1 MRLMK
6 NVILCC
12 LLLAASPLV
21 AHADKLVTQLRV
33 SVDTFAVRR
42 ISASTPTRVVF
53 TGAPIRAEVSLVAAA
68 LPSANS
74 AAMSI
79 SLPSKEWWN
88 DLLWDLER
96 AGKTMHPRPAL
107 AANADP
113 SAELR
118 SGQRLVARFNLG
130 ELPPGEYRLKVRLGD
145 LHSDAE
151 WFLVSNGQ
159 ENNDLRREFA
169 RYNVDRSRDNAS
181 LKRNLLALA
190 AADSLNA
197 SPWVRLGDLA
207 LADGSAEEIRGYYD
221 RAIGVLD
228 QRRQSFA
235 AEGRADVVTAI
246 QSERE
251 MITAVRELVPQY
263 VANRA
268 TMVLHADLEGGK
280 HYVLRERATGRVLRT
295 IGHPVLREER

>member
-33 SVDTFAVRR
+33 SVDTFAIRR

-68 LPSANS
+68 LPSPSS
-74 AAMSI
+74 APMSI

-96 AGKTMHPRPAL
+96 NGKTMHPRPAL
-107 AANADP
+107 RANADP

-159 ENNDLRREFA
+159 ENDDLRREFA

-190 AADSLNA
+190 AADPLNA

-228 QRRQSFA
+228 QRRQGFA

-263 VANRA
+263 VANRT